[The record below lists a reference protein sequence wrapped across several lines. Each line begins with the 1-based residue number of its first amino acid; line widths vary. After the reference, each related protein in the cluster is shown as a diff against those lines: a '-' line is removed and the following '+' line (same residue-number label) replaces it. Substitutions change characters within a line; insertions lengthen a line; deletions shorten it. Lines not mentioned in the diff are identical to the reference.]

1 MSQFRLRTKFLLSL
15 LLIIAALT
23 GGTLL
28 IVQHT
33 VEKHFRSQIQG
44 DLETSLTTFQ
54 QFQRERERALT
65 HTAALLAGLPSLKA
79 MMTTQD
85 PLTIQ
90 DASQNIW
97 QLADCS
103 LLLLADRSGR
113 VVALHTTEPGP
124 DKAAAQ
130 QFVTQ
135 ALQSGETKTWW
146 YSGGHLYEVSL
157 QPVYFGAAENDTP
170 LGVAVLGFE
179 IDKQLAAE
187 VAQITSTQV
196 AFGHN
201 GQIVAAT
208 LAAGQASALQ
218 SFLASLSPVSAGNI
232 RQVKLA
238 GELFLSSA
246 VELPPRSSQPV
257 TLVLLKSY
265 DQATRFV
272 NTLNRLLVVLG
283 LLAVVAGSLLVYL
296 VSDTFTRPLGSLVGS
311 VHALERGDYDYPLE
325 TSGKDEA
332 AELARAFDRMRRNLQ
347 ATQRQLIE
355 AEQLATIG
363 RMASSISHD
372 LRHPLTAVLANA
384 ELLATQSMDSR
395 QREELYQEIRD
406 AVDHLTELVDSLLEL
421 SRAREHLRLVTAP
434 IQEVIERSAHSVAMD
449 PFYSSVR
456 ISVTCTGSGVATF
469 DPRRLERVF
478 QNLLLNACQAVPR
491 PGGEVRVEIRMMPDG
506 LEIRISDN
514 GPGIPPAI
522 RETLF
527 QPFVSSGK
535 ENGTGLGLTVAQKI
549 LQDHGGDIVVESS
562 GTAQTVFRI
571 FLPSDFQALQ
581 QETAA
586 PAFTRR

>member
-28 IVQHT
+28 VVQHT
-33 VEKHFRSQIQG
+33 VEKHFHSQIQA
-44 DLETSLTTFQ
+44 DLESSLTTFQ
-54 QFQRERERALT
+54 QFQREREGELT

-103 LLLLADRSGR
+103 LLVLADRSGR
-113 VVALHTTEPGP
+113 VVALHTTAPGP
-124 DKAAAQ
+124 DKAASQ
-130 QFVTQ
+130 QFITK
-135 ALQSGETKTWW
+135 ALQSGQTDAWW
-146 YSGGHLYEVSL
+146 YSGGHLYEVFL
-157 QPVYFGAAENDTP
+157 QPVYFGAVENNAP
-170 LGVAVLGFE
+170 LGVAALGFE
-179 IDKQLAAE
+179 INKQLAGE

-196 AFGHN
+196 AFGHD

-208 LAAGQASALQ
+208 LPASQTSALE
-218 SFLASLSPVSAGNI
+218 SIFAAPSPAAA
-232 RQVKLA
+232 RDLHQLKLA
-238 GELFLSSA
+238 GERFLASA
-246 VELPPRSSQPV
+246 VELPPQSSQPV
-257 TLVLLKSY
+257 ILVLLKSY
-265 DQATRFV
+265 DEATRFV
-272 NTLNRLLVVLG
+272 VTLNRLLIVLG
-283 LLAVVAGSLLVYL
+283 LLAIIAGSLLVYL
-296 VSDTFTRPLGSLVGS
+296 VSDTFTRPLASLVGS

-325 TSGKDEA
+325 TGGKDEA

-347 ATQRQLIE
+347 GTQRQLIE

-384 ELLATQSMDSR
+384 ELLATQSMDPR
-395 QREELYQEIRD
+395 QREELYQEIRS
-406 AVDHLTELVDSLLEL
+406 AVDHLTDLVDSLLEL

-434 IQEVIERSAHSVAMD
+434 IQDVIERSAHSVVMD

-456 ISVTCTGSGVATF
+456 ISVNCTGSGIATF
-469 DPRRLERVF
+469 DPRRMERVF
-478 QNLLLNACQAVPR
+478 QNLLLNACQVVPR
-491 PGGEVRVEIRMMPDG
+491 PGGEVRVDIRMLSDG
-506 LEIRISDN
+506 LEIRVADN

-522 RETLF
+522 RGTLF

-535 ENGTGLGLTVAQKI
+535 ENGTGLGLTVAQKV
-549 LQDHGGDIVVESS
+549 LQDHGGDIAVESS

-571 FLPSDFQALQ
+571 FLPCNAPELQ
-581 QETAA
+581 QETDAS
-586 PAFTRR
+586 AFTRR